1 MDNLLNIQPDKRKQI
16 ILKLKSFMSNPGY
29 FPILLLGDR
38 GTGKSFWI
46 KNLIKK
52 NQPIVFL
59 NAFLSEETEV
69 FWTNQ
74 YKKANNGFLIINEI
88 ERLSPKNQE
97 LLFQSMITE
106 NGKYG
111 FSEKTYNVRL
121 IFTSVFDI
129 SSLNKTEEY
138 LSHKFFDRI
147 SQLVVKFQSFKEY
160 SINIENDFIETWKKF
175 NFATKKTIPKGS
187 IINWLK
193 ENADR
198 KLFGNFRDLDKLC
211 INWHTYR
218 LINSD
223 YSDENIFKLIIDDF
237 LQYLKYPEHKTDM
250 HNEFNFSKEY
260 KHDDI
265 MKSFK
270 HKYKIWAKR
279 EFGTLKKA
287 GEYLGISH
295 RTMERW

>member
-1 MDNLLNIQPDKRKQI
+1 MDNLLDIQPEKRKLI
-16 ILKLKSFMSNPGY
+16 ILKLKFFMSNPGC
-29 FPILLLGDR
+29 FPILLLGER

-46 KNLIKK
+46 KNLISK

-74 YKKANNGFLIINEI
+74 YKKANNGFLIINEV
-88 ERLSPKNQE
+88 ERLSPKSQE

-111 FSEKTYNVRL
+111 FSEKTYNIRL

-147 SQLVVKFQSFKEY
+147 SQLVVKFLSFKEY

-175 NFATKKTIPKGS
+175 KFAKKHTIPKGS
-187 IINWLK
+187 IIKWLK

-211 INWHTYR
+211 INWHNYR
-218 LINSD
+218 LMD
-223 YSDENIFKLIIDDF
+223 YKDEEIFKLIIDDF
-237 LQYLKYPEHKTDM
+237 LQYFKYPEHKTEL
-250 HNEFNFSKEY
+250 HNEFIFSKEY

-265 MKSFK
+265 MKLFK
-270 HKYKIWAKR
+270 QKYKIWAKR
-279 EFGTLKKA
+279 EFGTLKEA
-287 GEYLGISH
+287 GDFLGISH